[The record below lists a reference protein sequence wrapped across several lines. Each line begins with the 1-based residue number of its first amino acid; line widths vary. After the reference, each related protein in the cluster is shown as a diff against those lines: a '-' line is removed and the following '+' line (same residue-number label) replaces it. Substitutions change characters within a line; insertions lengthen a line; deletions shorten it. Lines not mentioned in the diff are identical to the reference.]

1 MLEKYYQ
8 NLDVVRI
15 NTLPD
20 RAYYV
25 PSPLNAPNELKQN
38 NTRVQMLNG
47 KWSFRYYSKVSDFS
61 FEADCFDSI
70 DVPSNW
76 QNKGYDQHQYTNV
89 RYPFPY
95 DPPFVPK
102 DNPCGLYERHF
113 SLKKSDNQRFFLNL
127 EGADSCH
134 YIYINDEFVGYSQVS
149 HSTAEYEITDF
160 VTDGDNKID
169 VIVLKWC
176 DGSYAEDQDK
186 FRMSG
191 LFRDI
196 FIITRPKSFVFDYQ
210 IKTTI
215 KGSSADILIKLDDMS
230 SGIHKSISIFN
241 EKDEKVSFGE
251 TDGKSI
257 SFTIENPNLWNAE
270 NPCLYKIAIT
280 TPDEVI
286 VDHFGIRDICV
297 KDMVVLLNGKPIK
310 LKGVNRH
317 DSYPDTG
324 YAAST
329 EQLITDLRLMKLHNI
344 NTIRTSHYPNC
355 PEFYKLCD
363 KYGFYVIDEADIE
376 SHGTHCCR
384 SDVSNDSYSLL
395 PSDPRFITTIVDR
408 VQRLVARDKNRPC
421 VIMWSLGNET
431 GYGVCTKEA
440 IKRLKEIDDSR
451 LIHYEST
458 VVPKAV
464 SEANSEKFEDI
475 ATISRMYSSIEWME
489 NTYRNSEEHTKPFF
503 LCEFAHAMG
512 NGPGGLKE
520 YYDIFYKYDDF
531 CGGCVWEWCDHA
543 VITGYDENNRP
554 KYGYGGD
561 SGEFPHDGNFCMDG
575 LVYPDRRPHTGLL
588 ELKNAARPAHIIKE
602 GDHYSII
609 NRLDFTNLSDE
620 IYIKWTVKQDGK
632 LVESGEITDLSV
644 PPHSTVDLPISLPTI
659 SAPRAY
665 VLFEMF
671 KKNST
676 PLVPAGHSLGI
687 EQFKLSN
694 ASFDYTFTNTSSSQI
709 STQNTTNGFDLIG
722 NNFKYSFD
730 NDLAA
735 FTLLEKCG
743 KVITDKPIEYNLYRA
758 PTDNDQYIK
767 SKWKNEGYDR
777 IYPYTYNVEHKAVS
791 NGVEIHCSFALVA
804 IIMSPI
810 ARVNAVWTI
819 ANDGTISV
827 KMDVNVKEISTT
839 LPRFGLRVFL
849 NNDFKEC
856 SYFGYGPQES
866 YSDKHL
872 GSYKDWFSAS
882 ICAMHE
888 DYIRPQENGSHY
900 ATEAICL
907 RAPKQKL
914 SIFTPNDDFSFN
926 VSPYTREELEA
937 KNHNYELEKS
947 GYKVLSL
954 DYKQNGIG
962 TNSCGPL
969 PWDEYCFNE
978 KSFNFMVTIIPE

>member
-8 NLDVVRI
+8 NLDVVRV
-15 NTLPD
+15 NTLAD
-20 RAYYV
+20 RSYYV
-25 PSPLNAPNELKQN
+25 PCPVNELNEEKLN
-38 NTRVQMLNG
+38 NTRIQMLNG
-47 KWSFRYYSKVSDFS
+47 KWNFRYYERVSDFT
-61 FEADCFDSI
+61 FDAGRFDMI

-95 DPPFVPK
+95 DPPYVPK

-113 SLKKSDNQRFFLNL
+113 SLRKSDDRRFFLNL

-134 YIYINDEFVGYSQVS
+134 YIYINGEFVGYSQVS
-149 HSTAEYEITDF
+149 HSTAEYEITSF
-160 VTDGDNKID
+160 VKDGDNKID

-191 LFRDI
+191 IFRDI
-196 FIITRPKSFVFDYQ
+196 FIITRPKQFVFDYQ

-215 KGSSADILIKLDDMS
+215 KGTSADILVKLDDM
-230 SGIHKSISIFN
+230 GTGVHKTIAIYDAN
-241 EKDEKVSFGE
+241 GEKLSCGE

-257 SFTIENPNLWNAE
+257 SFTIENATFWNAE
-270 NPCLYKIAIT
+270 QTYLYKVVIT
-280 TPDEVI
+280 TPDEAI
-286 VDHFGIRDICV
+286 VDHFGVREICV
-297 KDMVVLLNGKPIK
+297 KDMVVLVNGKPVK
-310 LKGVNRH
+310 FKGVNRH

-324 YAAST
+324 YTAT
-329 EQLITDLRLMKLHNI
+329 KEKLITDLRLMKEHNI

-363 KYGFYVIDEADIE
+363 IYGFYVIDEADIE
-376 SHGTHCCR
+376 SHGTHICR
-384 SDVSNDSYSLL
+384 SDVSSDSYSML
-395 PSDPRFITTIVDR
+395 PNDPRFITTIVDR
-408 VQRLVARDKNRPC
+408 VARLVSRDKNRAS
-421 VIMWSLGNET
+421 VVMWSLGNET

-464 SEANSEKFEDI
+464 SDAKSESFEDF
-475 ATISRMYSSIEWME
+475 ATVSRMYDSIDWME
-489 NTYRNSEEHTKPFF
+489 KEFRNGEMHTKPFF

-588 ELKNAARPAHIIKE
+588 ELKNAARPAHIIKN
-602 GDHYSII
+602 GDSYSII
-609 NRLDFTNLSDE
+609 NRLDFANLSDE
-620 IYIKWTVKQDGK
+620 LYIKWTLKQDGNQIA
-632 LVESGEITDLSV
+632 SGEIHDLSV
-644 PPHSTVDLPISLPTI
+644 APHATEKLSLNLPKTTGARVYLM
-659 SAPRAY
+659 
-665 VLFEMF
+665 FELF
-671 KKNST
+671 KKNDSL
-676 PLVPAGHSLGI
+676 LVPAGHSLGI
-687 EQFKLSN
+687 EQFNLSTEK
-694 ASFDYTFTNTSSSQI
+694 AVIIPAETSKANIKVSETS
-709 STQNTTNGFDLIG
+709 NGFELTGED
-722 NNFKYSFD
+722 FRYFFD
-730 NDLAA
+730 NSIGS
-735 FTLLEKCG
+735 FTHIEKAG
-743 KVITDKPIEYNLYRA
+743 KLITDKPVEFNTYRA
-758 PTDNDQYIK
+758 PTDNDMYIK

-777 IYPYTYNVEHKAVS
+777 AYPYTYSTEIKNVGK
-791 NGVEIHCSFALVA
+791 NVEIHCALSLVA
-804 IIMSPI
+804 VIMSPI
-810 ARVNAVWTI
+810 AKINSVWTVTP
-819 ANDGTISV
+819 NGTISV
-827 KMDVNVKEISTT
+827 HMDVDVKEIAAT
-839 LPRFGLRVFL
+839 LPRFGLRIFL
-849 NNDFKEC
+849 NNNFKKC

-872 GSYKDWFSAS
+872 GSYKDWFEAS

-900 ATEAICL
+900 ATEAVVL
-907 RAPKQKL
+907 TAPEQKL
-914 SIFTPNDDFSFN
+914 SVYSPNEEFSFN

-937 KNHNYELEKS
+937 KKHNYELERS

-954 DYKQNGIG
+954 DYKQDGIG

-969 PWDEYCFNE
+969 PWAEYRFDEKKFA
-978 KSFNFMVTIIPE
+978 FDVTLVIE